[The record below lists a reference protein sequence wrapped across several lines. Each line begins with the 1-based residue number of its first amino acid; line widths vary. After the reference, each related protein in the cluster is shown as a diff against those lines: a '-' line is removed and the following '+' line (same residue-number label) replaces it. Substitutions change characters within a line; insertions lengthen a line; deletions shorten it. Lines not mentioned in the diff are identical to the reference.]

1 MPCRTQVH
9 AAFKDVEVEVC
20 RDKERERERDEAG
33 IRGFKVRGREVPRQ
47 THATCCN
54 VQGEPTPTDAYPK
67 ASSTS

>member
-1 MPCRTQVH
+1 MGC
-9 AAFKDVEVEVC
+9 
-20 RDKERERERDEAG
+20 RERGDEAG
-33 IRGFKVRGREVPRQ
+33 MRGSEVQGREVPRQ